1 MRSPGPEH
9 NPPHPSHPH
18 PREEPDWRGGLT
30 TSRKQDPKGPD
41 LFTMC
46 PVAFD
51 GNSIAP
57 FVPSQRP
64 GWGKR
69 EGGRFFFW
77 GGKKKPGG
85 VPGGWAEC
93 PSAPVRSGLGISSGV
108 HRPEFPCPRLK
119 KFPGFA
125 SCYSQQLVWLKFC
138 HLDFFIWTQRY
149 FQASLVIY
157 PSIHPFIYPS
167 IHLSIHPPIYP
178 GIHPSRHPFI
188 HSRESIKNLL
198 CAQH

>member
-9 NPPHPSHPH
+9 TPPNPSQPH

-57 FVPSQRP
+57 FVPSQRR
-64 GWGKR
+64 GWER
-69 EGGRFFFW
+69 EKEDFFA
-77 GGKKKPGG
+77 GEEKPGG

-93 PSAPVRSGLGISSGV
+93 PSAPVRSGLGIFSGF
-108 HRPEFPCPRLK
+108 HRHKFPCLLLN

-125 SCYSQQLVWLKFC
+125 SC
-138 HLDFFIWTQRY
+138 
-149 FQASLVIY
+149 
-157 PSIHPFIYPS
+157 
-167 IHLSIHPPIYP
+167 
-178 GIHPSRHPFI
+178 
-188 HSRESIKNLL
+188 HSE
-198 CAQH
+198 